1 MPFSRIT
8 SVVKEHPCTTSSAG
22 IGEGRGTRGERG
34 REGEDAATS
43 SPSIPIPSSS
53 SEFVAIE
60 AKRRGEEEDG
70 REGGNEENP
79 GSLIHFVESAAES
92 GNIF

>member
-1 MPFSRIT
+1 MYHIIRR
-8 SVVKEHPCTTSSAG
+8 HRR
-22 IGEGRGTRGERG
+22 GEGDQG
-34 REGEDAATS
+34 REDAATS
-43 SPSIPIPSSS
+43 SPPSPSHPHPRS
-53 SEFVAIE
+53 LWPLKQKGEG
-60 AKRRGEEEDG
+60 RRRRMER